1 MIYSVHGKLIHTESG
16 FAVVECAGVGYKC
29 LTTLSTLSRLPRL
42 GEEATLYTHLNVRED
57 AVDLFGFYDQGE
69 LSCFKML
76 ISVSGV
82 GPKAALSI
90 LYSTSPEKFALCV
103 ATGDVKSLKCP
114 GVGPKIAQRIVL
126 ELKDKVSSE
135 AVAQGFQAELPAAA
149 LSASGPAAEA
159 ISALVVLG
167 YSQSEAAV
175 AVGQCD
181 PALPVEEMIKFG
193 LKKLATNL

>member
-90 LYSTSPEKFALCV
+90 LSSMSPEKFALCV

-114 GVGPKIAQRIVL
+114 ASGPR
-126 ELKDKVSSE
+126 S
-135 AVAQGFQAELPAAA
+135 
-149 LSASGPAAEA
+149 LSAS
-159 ISALVVLG
+159 
-167 YSQSEAAV
+167 
-175 AVGQCD
+175 CW
-181 PALPVEEMIKFG
+181 
-193 LKKLATNL
+193 N

>member
-1 MIYSVHGKLIHTESG
+1 M
-16 FAVVECAGVGYKC
+16 
-29 LTTLSTLSRLPRL
+29 
-42 GEEATLYTHLNVRED
+42 
-57 AVDLFGFYDQGE
+57 
-69 LSCFKML
+69 
-76 ISVSGV
+76 
-82 GPKAALSI
+82 
-90 LYSTSPEKFALCV
+90 
-103 ATGDVKSLKCP
+103 
-114 GVGPKIAQRIVL
+114 L